1 MEQAVKDWDLP
12 SNPNPPIV
20 TDNASNMDKA
30 GIMFKTECHIKC
42 YAHTLNLAV
51 QKSLK
56 VKQVSHILSRMRKIV
71 AFFHQS
77 SVATAKLRE
86 QADILQLPAH
96 KLLIDM
102 PTRWNSAYDMVSRF
116 LEKQCAIA
124 TVLRMKE
131 ISKFR
136 DKDINSFTDNVLAF
150 AEEFMECLKPLKL

>member
-1 MEQAVKDWDLP
+1 MEQAVKDWGLP

-96 KLLIDM
+96 KLLIDV

-116 LEKQCAIA
+116 
-124 TVLRMKE
+124 
-131 ISKFR
+131 S
-136 DKDINSFTDNVLAF
+136 
-150 AEEFMECLKPLKL
+150 